1 LRLTRL
7 ANRCIRSCGES
18 AESIALLQKS
28 KKPVAFAAGF
38 RVVGGGDITSLPG
51 RLDAIHD
58 LGRKRHLAD
67 KLSLRVL
74 KAHSLN
80 VLQILTISDNGRG
93 FQVPASPAELA
104 PAGHFGLLGLHE
116 RAELIGAHLDIQS
129 SPGHGA

>member
-1 LRLTRL
+1 MNQPNPLPCCR
-7 ANRCIRSCGES
+7 NR
-18 AESIALLQKS
+18 
-28 KKPVAFAAGF
+28 KKPVASAGF
-38 RVVGGGDITSLPG
+38 RVVLIGGDITSLPG
-51 RLDAIHD
+51 RLDAIYD

-67 KLSLRVL
+67 KLSPRVL

-104 PAGHFGLLGLHE
+104 PSGHFGLLGLHE

-129 SPGHGA
+129 SPGQGTLVVVQLPPSKPSAQ